1 MPQYLRF
8 GIAIVCVIL
17 DQWTKIAA
25 ASALKLHETI
35 VVLPMFN
42 IFLAHNYGAAFS
54 FLSDAGGW
62 QRYFFTG
69 ISLVVSILLIF
80 WLYKLTMREKWMS
93 LAFALLLGGAVGNL
107 IDRALRGYVVDFI
120 QVYYDKWYFPTFNIA
135 DSAIFCG
142 AALMLILTFFE
153 KDSNANPATSSAS
166 NPDGQPENGSADKPV
181 TKPEKKLK

>member
-8 GIAIVCVIL
+8 GIAIFCVIL

-25 ASALKLHETI
+25 ANALELHETI

-54 FLSDAGGW
+54 FLADAGGW
-62 QRYFFTG
+62 QRILFTT
-69 ISLVVSILLIF
+69 ISFVVSILLIV

-107 IDRALRGYVVDFI
+107 IDRALRGYVIDFI

-142 AALMLILTFFE
+142 AALMLLLTFFE
-153 KDSNANPATSSAS
+153 KDTEDNAETKL
-166 NPDGQPENGSADKPV
+166 ADHKAA
-181 TKPEKKLK
+181 KSEKGPK